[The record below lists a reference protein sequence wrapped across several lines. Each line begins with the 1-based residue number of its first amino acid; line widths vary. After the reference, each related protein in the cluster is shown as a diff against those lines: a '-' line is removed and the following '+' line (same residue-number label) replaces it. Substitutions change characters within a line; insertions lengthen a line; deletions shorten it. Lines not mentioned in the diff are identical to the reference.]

1 MQQTTPENENAVDAA
16 TTESQATDTVESATE
31 SQKLKAPQEV
41 IAYLS
46 ELFPQCFSIKG
57 EAKPL
62 KIGIFQDIA
71 ERIDDDEKL
80 SRTVLRSALRKYTS
94 SWRYLASIKE
104 GASRVDIDGN
114 EAGIIEAEHAE
125 HAATSLAQSKQKVA
139 ERRKQ
144 QRQAEGKKAPQT
156 RKKHAKANPNVK
168 SSQAG
173 RKPIAKPAPKIEKRD
188 PSVPLEAGMKV
199 NVLMGNS
206 PVSCIL
212 KEVNGNDVVV
222 ETTSGMTIK
231 AEKKQI
237 V

>member
-16 TTESQATDTVESATE
+16 TTENKAVEPAAD

-46 ELFPQCFSIKG
+46 ELFPKCFSIKG

-71 ERIDDDEKL
+71 QRIDDDEKL

-104 GASRVDIDGN
+104 GVHRVDIDGN
-114 EAGIIEAEHAE
+114 EAGVIEAEHAE
-125 HAATSLAQSKQKVA
+125 HAAESLAQSKQKVA

-144 QRQAEGKKAPQT
+144 QRQADAKKAPQS
-156 RKKHAKANPNVK
+156 RKKNAKANVKVK

-222 ETTSGMTIK
+222 ETTSGLTIK

-237 V
+237 I